1 MKAIEAFLIVVGL
14 LLLSAIILAFP
25 TMLLWNWLMPRIF
38 GVTQITLYEAMGI
51 NFLSNILFKSNVTIK
66 RENNDK

>member
-1 MKAIEAFLIVVGL
+1 MKALEAFLIVIGL

-25 TMLLWNWLMPRIF
+25 TMILWNWLMPRIF

-51 NFLSNILFKSNVTIK
+51 NFLTHILFKSNVTIK

>member
-1 MKAIEAFLIVVGL
+1 MKAIEAFLIVMGL

-25 TMLLWNWLMPRIF
+25 TMFLWNWLMPRIF

-51 NFLSNILFKSNVTIK
+51 NFLTHILFKSNVTIK
-66 RENNDK
+66 RDGNGN